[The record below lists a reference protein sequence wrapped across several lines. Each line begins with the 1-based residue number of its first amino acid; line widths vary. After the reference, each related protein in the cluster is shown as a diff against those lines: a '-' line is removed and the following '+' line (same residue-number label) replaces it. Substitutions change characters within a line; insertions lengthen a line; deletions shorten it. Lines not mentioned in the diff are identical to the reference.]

1 MEGSVADSSALPEL
15 DHSAAT
21 SGITPA
27 DYDKVVRQFNDTAAA
42 LLEDGSVHGRFESQV
57 ELTPHAIAL
66 AFGDERLT
74 YAQLNCRANQVAHAL
89 LAQGVRAEERVG
101 IYAERGVETVVGMLA
116 VLKSGGAY
124 VPLDP
129 SYPAERLNFMSRD
142 SSLVAILTTGDQARQ
157 LPIRNVSMIVLDQ
170 DLAQPDENPRVPHLT
185 CRNLAYV
192 MYTSGSTGLPK
203 GVLVEHRGILR
214 LVLNV
219 SYAQILSD
227 DCVAHCASPSFDIAT
242 WEVWGALLNGARVL
256 IVPQRSVLNPSVF
269 GQILVRNSVTAM
281 VLPVGLFN
289 EYVDALEQA
298 FGGMRHLLVGGDK
311 LVPSIVARALA
322 KPARPQHFLN
332 AYGPTEA
339 TTYATTFEI
348 PSDISTDATIP
359 IGKPISNTQ
368 IYILDDNRSP
378 VPIGVTGEIFIGGAG
393 VARGYLGRPELT
405 AERFISDPFSRAGGA
420 SLYRTGDLARWR
432 ADGNVEFLGR
442 RDFQLKIRGVRI
454 EAGEIEITLQRH
466 PGVKQAVV
474 VARENKDGVKQL
486 VAYVVAESSGFAE
499 QLVVI
504 LRDYLAR
511 TLPQYM
517 ASAAI
522 VILDKF
528 PLTHNGKV
536 DRGALPSPD
545 TSERLKPPGDPAQT
559 PVEQK
564 LTEIWE
570 QVLKRAPIGA
580 NDSFFEQGGDS
591 MMGLE
596 LIAKISELLNIN
608 ELSVIDL
615 FEHPSAREMAQ
626 FVETLS

>member
-1 MEGSVADSSALPEL
+1 
-15 DHSAAT
+15 
-21 SGITPA
+21 
-27 DYDKVVRQFNDTAAA
+27 
-42 LLEDGSVHGRFESQV
+42 
-57 ELTPHAIAL
+57 
-66 AFGDERLT
+66 
-74 YAQLNCRANQVAHAL
+74 
-89 LAQGVRAEERVG
+89 
-101 IYAERGVETVVGMLA
+101 
-116 VLKSGGAY
+116 
-124 VPLDP
+124 
-129 SYPAERLNFMSRD
+129 
-142 SSLVAILTTGDQARQ
+142 
-157 LPIRNVSMIVLDQ
+157 
-170 DLAQPDENPRVPHLT
+170 
-185 CRNLAYV
+185 
-192 MYTSGSTGLPK
+192 
-203 GVLVEHRGILR
+203 
-214 LVLNV
+214 
-219 SYAQILSD
+219 
-227 DCVAHCASPSFDIAT
+227 
-242 WEVWGALLNGARVL
+242 
-256 IVPQRSVLNPSVF
+256 
-269 GQILVRNSVTAM
+269 
-281 VLPVGLFN
+281 
-289 EYVDALEQA
+289 
-298 FGGMRHLLVGGDK
+298 
-311 LVPSIVARALA
+311 LA